1 MWLLAILKNWSSQS
15 VMLHRPHLGIY
26 NEDSDSICL
35 ERGLRICISSK
46 LSGEVD
52 ADSP

>member
-26 NEDSDSICL
+26 NNADSDSVCL
-35 ERGLRICISSK
+35 ERDLR
-46 LSGEVD
+46 VHF
-52 ADSP
+52 